1 MVTFVKS
8 VTTESRPLVFPLS
21 GGTITAMYVAA
32 GTPTNR
38 VPEVFATS
46 GLSIDLTPEF
56 NESIVPGSLVFQ
68 LGGKRYFDK
77 IGSLYNGLDIATG
90 AATLAGTVNYQTGR
104 VSVSDW
110 TPGQVNA
117 VSLLSLLTTTGDHVI
132 SNAAFRVPVAPVRT
146 GSLQILATKQTG
158 GTINVTADLNGIISA
173 AGVRGGIDY
182 ATGVVALEF
191 GSLVTAAGNEAAFW
205 YRATD
210 VVAGQIWKPEFVFAD
225 TIKYNAVAYTYLPL
239 DANLLGLDPVRL
251 PQDGRVPIFRT
262 GGFAVLGNTQS
273 VTAAVSNNQ
282 VIDCAR
288 VRLSRVRVVGSDG
301 VVINTGYT
309 ADLEAGLVTF
319 TAVAGYAQ
327 PVKIEHRIEDMMQVS
342 DVQISGQLGFT
353 RRVTHDYPVAGSF
366 ISSALISAD
375 LKSRV
380 SVLFDQ
386 ATWDGTTWIDTLS
399 GNAATGTYNDV
410 ISPIVVT
417 NKGAVSERWAIRF
430 TNTTSFEVIGEHVG
444 VIGTGTINAECAPL
458 NPATGVPYF
467 TIPALGWGTGWSA
480 GNVLR
485 KDTVGAM
492 FPVWCVRTIQQGPNT
507 GTEHSFTLL
516 SRGDVD
522 RA

>member
-1 MVTFVKS
+1 MGTYLNSVKYQLH
-8 VTTESRPLVFPLS
+8 PLVFPLS
-21 GGTITAMYVAA
+21 GGTVRVNYVAA

-38 VPEVFATS
+38 VPEVYATS
-46 GLSIDLTPEF
+46 GLQLDLTPEF

-68 LGGKRYFDK
+68 MGGKRYFDK
-77 IGSLYNGLDIATG
+77 IGALYNGLDIATG
-90 AATLAGTVNYQTGR
+90 AATLAGAINYQTGQ

-110 TPGQVNA
+110 TPGQANA

-146 GSLQILATKQTG
+146 GSLQILATKQLG
-158 GTINVTADLNGIISA
+158 GTINVTADLNGVISA

-182 ATGVVALEF
+182 ATGVVAMEF
-191 GSLVTAAGNEAAFW
+191 GNLVTAAGNEAAYW
-205 YRATD
+205 YRAVD
-210 VVAGQIWKPEFVFAD
+210 VVAGQVWKPEYVFAD

-273 VTAAVSNNQ
+273 VTATVSNGQ

-288 VRLSRVRVVGSDG
+288 VRLSRVRVIGSDG
-301 VVINTGYT
+301 VVINVGYS
-309 ADLEAGLVTF
+309 AGLDAGLVTF
-319 TAVAGYAQ
+319 SDVSSYPQ

-353 RRVTHDYPVAGSF
+353 RRVTHDYPVSGSY
-366 ISSALISAD
+366 ISSALISGD
-375 LKSRV
+375 LKARV
-380 SVLFDQ
+380 SFLFDQ
-386 ATWDGTTWIDTLS
+386 ATWNGTSWLDVTS
-399 GNAATGTYNDV
+399 GAVATGTYNDV

-417 NKGAVSERWAIRF
+417 NKGAVPERWALQF
-430 TNTTSFEVIGEHVG
+430 TNSSTFNIIGEHVG
-444 VIGTGTINAECAPL
+444 VIGTGNINTECAPI

-467 TIPALGWGTGWSA
+467 TVPVVGWGTGWTV

-485 KDTVGAM
+485 LNTVGAM

-522 RA
+522 A